1 MRCSPS
7 HACYKEDIQPYENHP
22 AILSQTEPLTLFVLA
37 DLGGGEVEPIYGLR
51 RFRVKALPG
60 HSIATGERVPCAA
73 MYESSKTHLQ
83 QFLYYRIHPYCWATF
98 RPEHIEAWTSAIPEM
113 EWNLLEASMAAYP
126 NLEDGEII
134 ELRVDGT
141 PIGRRYYREDIL
153 NKAIKR

>member
-1 MRCSPS
+1 M
-7 HACYKEDIQPYENHP
+7 
-22 AILSQTEPLTLFVLA
+22 A
-37 DLGGGEVEPIYGLR
+37 DLGGGEVEPIYGLC

-60 HSIATGERVPCAA
+60 HSIAAGERVPCAA
-73 MYESSKTHLQ
+73 IYESSKTHPQ
-83 QFLYYRIHPYCWATF
+83 QFLYYRIHPYCWAAS
-98 RPEHIEAWTSAIPEM
+98 RPEHIQACTSAIPEM

-126 NLEDGEII
+126 DLEDGEII